1 MAPMMPRIKPL
12 ELPLDEE
19 HAAMLKKWM
28 PPIPG
33 VEPLALFRVLIRHPK
48 LAEGMYP
55 LGAFHLGSEASLAVR
70 DRELAIDRTCAL
82 CRCEYEWGVHTALLG
97 ARAGLDPAAINATVK
112 SRAADQVWS
121 VRDRCLISLVDSL
134 HNTGSISDEL
144 WTQVREY
151 WSEDQALEF
160 AVLIGY
166 YHAISFVA
174 NMAGLSPETWA
185 LQFP

>member
-1 MAPMMPRIKPL
+1 M
-12 ELPLDEE
+12 
-19 HAAMLKKWM
+19 
-28 PPIPG
+28 
-33 VEPLALFRVLIRHPK
+33 
-48 LAEGMYP
+48 
-55 LGAFHLGSEASLAVR
+55 
-70 DRELAIDRTCAL
+70 
-82 CRCEYEWGVHTALLG
+82 HTALLG
-97 ARAGLDPAAINATVK
+97 ARAGLYPAAINATVK
-112 SRAADQVWS
+112 GRAEDHVWS

-151 WSEDQALEF
+151 WSEDQALEL